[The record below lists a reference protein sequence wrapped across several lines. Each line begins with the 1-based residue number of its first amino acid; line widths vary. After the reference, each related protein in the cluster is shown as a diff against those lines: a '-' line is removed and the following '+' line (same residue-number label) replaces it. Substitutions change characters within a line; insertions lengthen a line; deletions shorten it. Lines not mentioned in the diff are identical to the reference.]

1 MLMYG
6 SEVKMIE
13 IIKIESKR
21 ILSKRVFLLFLLFV
35 LLLSVGSTYF
45 SLRNYMVSGVDVTT
59 ITWQENLAHARTNL
73 QEKSI
78 DWDLLSFIRQQ
89 ENITYVD
96 EISLDEIVRLNYEG
110 KTVQELTDEEIGSF
124 YQIRLSRIQAML
136 EESQYTQYTQ
146 GEKEYFIQK
155 AKQLSEIPFGYAE
168 GWKVL
173 NKDMSTFVP
182 LLIIFISVLL
192 LPLFGTDQKVNMN
205 ELYRSTKHGKKTL
218 DTARILTAF
227 IVGSVLYVLGM
238 LLFFAIK
245 MIPFGLDG
253 GMQYIQ
259 SNMITFFSVYNITY
273 LQQFLINTA
282 VGFVALL
289 FVVCLLILI
298 TVVMGKIMNSA
309 VVFAFF
315 WIMLLL
321 FDQMYLWT
329 LNHYFANF
337 MPLRLAAFSHYYT
350 GNERYR
356 FFGHSFSVLSWSI
369 LLSSLIA
376 GVMLVLAIG
385 WQKVKRKK
393 GLY

>member
-1 MLMYG
+1 
-6 SEVKMIE
+6 MIE

-21 ILSKRVFLLFLLFV
+21 ILSKRVFLLFLSLV
-35 LLLSVGSTYF
+35 LLFSVGSTYY
-45 SLRNYMVSGVDVTT
+45 SLKPYMVPGVDGIVVS
-59 ITWQENLAHARTNL
+59 WQENLAHARINL
-73 QEKSI
+73 QEKTI
-78 DWDLLSFIRQQ
+78 DWNLLSFIRQR

-96 EISLDEIVRLNYEG
+96 EISLDEIARLNYEG

-136 EESQYTQYTQ
+136 EENQYTQYTQ

-155 AKQLSEIPFGYAE
+155 AKKLSEIPFGYAE

-173 NKDMSTFVP
+173 NQDMSAFVP

-227 IVGSVLYVLGM
+227 MVGSVLYVLGM
-238 LLFFAIK
+238 LLFWVIK
-245 MIPFGLDG
+245 MIPFGLEG

-273 LQQFLINTA
+273 LQQFIINTA

-289 FVVCLLILI
+289 FDVCLLILI
-298 TVVMGKIMNSA
+298 TVVMEKIMNSA
-309 VVFAFF
+309 VVFSFF
-315 WIMLLL
+315 WIILLL
-321 FDQMYLWT
+321 FNQMYLWT

-337 MPLRLAAFSHYYT
+337 MPLRMTAFSHYYT
-350 GNERYR
+350 GNEIYR
-356 FFGHSFSVLSWSI
+356 IFGHSFSVLSWSI
-369 LLSSLIA
+369 FLSGLIA
-376 GVMLVLAIG
+376 GFMLMLAIG
-385 WQKVKRKK
+385 WQKVKRNVLRVNKK
-393 GLY
+393 QC